1 MASTL
6 MARRLTHARATVADH
21 SCARTQ
27 MVVGSCMELHPGEEV
42 VLNGHTQ
49 AFGRKST
56 TSCLGSVKPWNS
68 TVQCPPL
75 RLRLRPRL
83 SQCPHLCLHPRQRL
97 CLHLAPSWDRQGL
110 KARPVLLVLTAH
122 QVPGGT
128 QGLQDRHDKTA
139 SQKSVT
145 AQ

>member
-75 RLRLRPRL
+75 RLCLRLRLCQHPCLPQRQSLRLRLRLRPRL
-83 SQCPHLCLHPRQRL
+83 SQCPHLCLHP
-97 CLHLAPSWDRQGL
+97 
-110 KARPVLLVLTAH
+110 
-122 QVPGGT
+122 
-128 QGLQDRHDKTA
+128 
-139 SQKSVT
+139 
-145 AQ
+145 